1 MTEESIYDQL
11 YEKYAMEQDEYR
23 KWLLSQPPEEILKHC
38 YEYDIR
44 EDILMIFEDFEI
56 DAQTAMALLAKDVT
70 LRDLFHDFE
79 DRETDHMQNIRDTIE
94 ERAQK
99 IIREIGKG
107 ER

>member
-1 MTEESIYDQL
+1 MTEDSIYDQL
-11 YEKYAMEQDEYR
+11 YEKYVIEQDAYR

-44 EDILMIFEDFEI
+44 EDILMTFEFFEV
-56 DAQTAMALLAKDVT
+56 DSKDAMALHSKGVT
-70 LRDLFHDFE
+70 LDDLFHDFE

-107 ER
+107 DR

>member
-1 MTEESIYDQL
+1 MTEDSIYDRL
-11 YEKYAMEQDEYR
+11 YEKYVIEQDEYR
-23 KWLLSQPPEEILKHC
+23 KWLLSQSPEDILWHSF
-38 YEYDIR
+38 EYNIR

-70 LRDLFHDFE
+70 LKDLFHDFE